1 MAAEA
6 EDQAVT
12 PPAARPRGSHRVTMT
27 LYEID
32 PDAFCSRFYKTP
44 MTSLISQWNG

>member
-1 MAAEA
+1 MPAMA

-12 PPAARPRGSHRVTMT
+12 PPACTSAGSHRVTMT

-44 MTSLISQWNG
+44 MTSLISQWNE